1 MLLFCLLL
9 FFSVV
14 NLYPLP
20 NDYRS
25 QFLKT
30 YLVNYSAIKSDFFLT
45 KLAHKKFIFLD
56 EAQQKER
63 AFIRSFD
70 KDYLILDY
78 KDLVALNTYLPEFNK
93 INLQEFLFLHSSEPA
108 CLTISFDHNWKFNW
122 MHDRRFTPGSVKYRL
137 YWGFD
142 STNVNSPTDTVVD
155 GTELSISL
163 PKSARYVRLKTVL
176 DDSTEIDYS
185 FVIKLIYQDNIPV
198 FIPLSLNRVAKSNIV
213 YIEYKFKLIS
223 KVIPDSVWV
232 YVDFSHDNI
241 FSENEKFVFS
251 YDLDTIF
258 INQFNTNGSETGYE
272 VYLICFKNGKMY
284 RYPKEGSWLGNVN
297 NRCINPTYK
306 FYFMNIVNN
315 MWLENYIEQVMNA
328 FSQGY
333 NGLFVDDAC
342 YRIWSGWPD
351 AYPPVDY
358 DENLWFESF
367 FDFFK
372 ELRKACG
379 DKMIIYNGLATPSLE
394 ALDYADGAMYE
405 GFAYSHWAGYSSFS
419 NWKTA
424 CELGLKCQYDYG
436 KMWVPL
442 GGIKDFSPEPRL
454 FVTASYL
461 LVADTNSVFGN
472 ATNYQTF
479 AHFPEFD
486 IPTGK
491 PITNATN
498 SIDDLLKLD
507 SFGKSYYSREFEK
520 CIVYVNPN
528 PNDTIILPEIYGKN
542 QIMVDSALTING
554 GRLYTIKSD
563 SLLLPRSAKIIL
575 KTNFEE
581 PILMSPIWQNPIA
594 KIKSI
599 NPSQVQF
606 EFSVQA
612 ADSSSDLFK
621 SNASLPLY
629 VIADLTKIG
638 VPYDLELKNDGTPA
652 NSNFSEFSGQIVL
665 PAGGNLKNLTIPFVV
680 FSTTGLF
687 SVGYAPVEIE
697 NVDTTNLVPNFSFEY
712 DVDFDQIPDSWSL
725 YKRKNVSYFEYDTIP
740 SDAQHLN
747 RCIKFVNKTEQ
758 DSGGMYVT
766 IYFPKNTILPL
777 KVSGWSKAENVSGV
791 SDNNYSIYVDAY
803 YSDGTPWY
811 ARTTRFSPLTHGWE
825 YSEMIYYPEKP
836 LSYATVYCLFRA
848 HSGTAWF
855 DNIYVGLVDT
865 TLNVGNDN
873 NVWNVSIPEIL
884 SIETAKEVKIITNW
898 LGTARVKI
906 VDMLNRIC
914 WQKAV
919 QLETGLNIIILDEAF
934 EQLASGSYIIQ
945 IQIGDERKCK
955 LIIIVK

>member
-1 MLLFCLLL
+1 MQLLFILL
-9 FFSVV
+9 FLSIV
-14 NLYPLP
+14 NLYSLP

-25 QFLKT
+25 HFLKS

-45 KLAHKKFIFLD
+45 KLAHKRFIFLD

-70 KDYLILDY
+70 KDYPILYY
-78 KDLVALNTYLPEFNK
+78 KDLVALNTYLSEYNK
-93 INLQEFLFLHSSEPA
+93 MNLQEFLFLHSSEPS
-108 CLTISFDHNWKFNW
+108 CLTITYDHNWKFKW
-122 MHDRRFTPGSVKYRL
+122 MHDRRFTPGNVKYRL

-142 STNVNSPTDTVVD
+142 STNVNYPTDTLVD
-155 GTELSISL
+155 GTELNISL
-163 PKSARYVRLKTVL
+163 PKSARFVRLKTVL
-176 DDSTEIDYS
+176 DDTTEIDYS
-185 FVIKLIYQDNIPV
+185 FVLKLFYEDNIPIY
-198 FIPLSLNRVAKSNIV
+198 IPLSLKREAISNNA
-213 YIEYKFKLIS
+213 YLDYKFLLLS
-223 KVIPDSVWV
+223 KVYPDSVWV
-232 YVDFSHDNI
+232 YVDLSHDNK

-251 YDLDTIF
+251 YDLDTIS
-258 INQFNTNGSETGYE
+258 INQLLINGLETGYE
-272 VYLICFKNGKMY
+272 VYLVCFKDGKMY
-284 RYPKEGSWLGNVN
+284 RYPKEGSWLGNIN

-306 FYFMNIVNN
+306 FYFMNIVSN
-315 MWLENYIEQVMNA
+315 MWRENYIEQVLKA

-333 NGLFVDDAC
+333 NGVFVDDAG
-342 YRIWSGWPD
+342 YRIWSLWPD

-372 ELRKACG
+372 ELRKACD

-394 ALDYADGAMYE
+394 ALNYVDGAMYE
-405 GFAYSHWAGYSSFS
+405 GFVYSHWAGYSSLS

-424 CELGLKCQYDYG
+424 CELGLRCQYDYG
-436 KMWVPL
+436 RMWVPL

-486 IPTGK
+486 ILTGK

-498 SIDDLLKLD
+498 SIDDLLRLD
-507 SFGKSYYSREFEK
+507 NFGKSYYSRGFEK

-528 PNDTIILPEIYGKN
+528 ANDTIVLPEINGKN
-542 QIMVDSALTING
+542 QVMVDSALTISG
-554 GRLYTIKSD
+554 GTLYTIKSD
-563 SLLLPRSAKIIL
+563 SLLLPHSAKIIL
-575 KTNFEE
+575 KNEGEE
-581 PILMSPIWQNPIA
+581 PILMSPIWRNPIA

-652 NSNFSEFSGQIVL
+652 NSNFSEFTGQIVL
-665 PAGGNLKNLTIPFVV
+665 PAGGIFKNLTIPFVV

-712 DVDFDQIPDSWSL
+712 DVDFDQIPDSWRL
-725 YKRKNVSYFEYDTIP
+725 YIRKNVSDFEYDTIP
-740 SDAQHLN
+740 TNAQHLN
-747 RCIKFVNKTEQ
+747 RCVKFVNKTEQ

-766 IYFPKNTILPL
+766 IYFPNNTILPL
-777 KVSGWSKAENVSGV
+777 KVSGWSKAENVSGT
-791 SDNNYSIYVDAY
+791 SDQNYSIYVDAY
-803 YSDGTPWY
+803 YTDGTPWY
-811 ARTTRFSPLTHGWE
+811 GRITKFSTGTHDWE
-825 YSEMIYYPEKP
+825 YSETIYYPEKP
-836 LSYATVYCLFRA
+836 LAYATVYCLFRA
-848 HSGTAWF
+848 HSGTVWF
-855 DNIYVGLVDT
+855 DNIFVGLVDT
-865 TLNVGNDN
+865 TLSVGNDYYGLK
-873 NVWNVSIPEIL
+873 VGIPEII
-884 SIETAKEVKIITNW
+884 SNETANEIKLTTNEF
-898 LGTARVKI
+898 GTARIKI
-906 VDMLNRIC
+906 LDMLNRIF
-914 WQKAV
+914 WQKDV
-919 QLETGLNIIILDEAF
+919 HLETGLNIISLDEAF
-934 EQLASGSYIIQ
+934 QGLSSGSYIFQ
-945 IQIGDERKCK
+945 IQIGEELKQK
-955 LIIIVK
+955 LFLVVK